1 MAVFALAGNS
11 NTPIMFHNSR
21 PGIHHGNDVIYDR
34 LDVGVIHVQILTFG
48 YQLKEVTGLIQ

>member
-1 MAVFALAGNS
+1 
-11 NTPIMFHNSR
+11 MFHNSR